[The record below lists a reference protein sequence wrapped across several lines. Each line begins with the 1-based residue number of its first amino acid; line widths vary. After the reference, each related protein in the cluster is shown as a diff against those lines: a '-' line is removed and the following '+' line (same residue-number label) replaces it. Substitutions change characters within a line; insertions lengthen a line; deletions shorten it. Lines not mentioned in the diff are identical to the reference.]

1 MYVCEC
7 VEGLSK
13 WTLVVECVLRAYR
26 METKWTDGLKAEPQ
40 TPTLI
45 TAVIQNFCVFN
56 NLYLGNEL
64 EESFRSWHHHRWTI
78 LQLLA
83 YPKLECYGLSGCL
96 SVWLSLLL
104 NNVKCFICV
113 LIPSLATK
121 NILTWHA
128 RWKKGPV
135 MLVSLV
141 TRLEEPSNE
150 LGSSQP
156 KELERE

>member
-1 MYVCEC
+1 MQINGQRNFIAIDCTAKSYTEAVTGNANDRRHPSSIIPASLGRRARVEGPEAPDGQIQNIYVC

-64 EESFRSWHHHRWTI
+64 EESFRSWHR
-78 LQLLA
+78 
-83 YPKLECYGLSGCL
+83 
-96 SVWLSLLL
+96 
-104 NNVKCFICV
+104 
-113 LIPSLATK
+113 
-121 NILTWHA
+121 
-128 RWKKGPV
+128 
-135 MLVSLV
+135 
-141 TRLEEPSNE
+141 
-150 LGSSQP
+150 
-156 KELERE
+156 

>member
-1 MYVCEC
+1 MQRPGIKMQINGQRNFIAIDCTAKSYTEAVTGNANDRRHPSSIIPASLGRGQGRSTRGTRWTDSEYLCMCVC

-64 EESFRSWHHHRWTI
+64 EESFRSWHHHR
-78 LQLLA
+78 
-83 YPKLECYGLSGCL
+83 
-96 SVWLSLLL
+96 
-104 NNVKCFICV
+104 
-113 LIPSLATK
+113 
-121 NILTWHA
+121 
-128 RWKKGPV
+128 
-135 MLVSLV
+135 
-141 TRLEEPSNE
+141 
-150 LGSSQP
+150 
-156 KELERE
+156 